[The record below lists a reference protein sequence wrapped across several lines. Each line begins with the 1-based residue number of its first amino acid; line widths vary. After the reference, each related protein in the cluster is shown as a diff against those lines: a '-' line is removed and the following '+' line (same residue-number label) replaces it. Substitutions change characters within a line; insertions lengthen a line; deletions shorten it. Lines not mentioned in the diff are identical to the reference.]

1 MALTVPQLVAGLSV
15 ARPSYIEDQLPRTRP
30 IG

>member
-15 ARPSYIEDQLPRTRP
+15 ARPSYIEDQLRTRSV
-30 IG
+30 G